1 MPKMTFP
8 QNSSPSQQSQE
19 ISLSQDQL
27 QKIGLLILC
36 LAVTLSIIGGFVSP
50 HDNEGNPILLLPEV
64 KAVEDY
70 RRSAQGWTEHLWIL
84 DGEIASLMETDSQ
97 GDLFT
102 QSRQAQ
108 QMLEHAVTL
117 AKEVDQTQTPAAAI
131 GFHEQM
137 YSAAMAYLE
146 AARSGMR
153 WVSAPETD
161 RRADAET
168 KLEQARSARKVLEAN
183 QWISRGH

>member
-1 MPKMTFP
+1 MTFP
-8 QNSSPSQQSQE
+8 QNDPGSQHVQE
-19 ISLSQDQL
+19 ISLSQEQL
-27 QKIGLLILC
+27 QKIELFILC
-36 LAVTLSIIGGFVSP
+36 LAVLFSSIGGFVSP
-50 HDNEGNPILLLPEV
+50 HDYEGNPILLLPEV

-70 RRSAQGWTEHLWIL
+70 RRSAQIWTEQLRTL

-108 QMLEHAVTL
+108 QMLEHAVAL
-117 AKEVDQTQTPAAAI
+117 AKEVDQTQTPAAAM

-137 YSAAMAYLE
+137 YSAAMIYLE

-153 WVSAPETD
+153 WVSAPEPD
-161 RRADAET
+161 RKTDAES

-183 QWISRGH
+183 QWIRGH

>member
-1 MPKMTFP
+1 MTFP
-8 QNSSPSQQSQE
+8 QNDPGSPHVQE
-19 ISLSQDQL
+19 ISLSQEQL
-27 QKIGLLILC
+27 QKVGLFILC
-36 LAVTLSIIGGFVSP
+36 LAVLFSIIGGFVSP

-64 KAVEDY
+64 KAVENY
-70 RRSAQGWTEHLWIL
+70 RRSAQAWTEQLRTL

-108 QMLEHAVTL
+108 QMLEHAVAL
-117 AKEVDQTQTPAAAI
+117 AKEVDQTHTTAAAM

-137 YSAAMAYLE
+137 YSAVMAYLE
-146 AARSGMR
+146 SARSGMR

-161 RRADAET
+161 RKADAQS
-168 KLEQARSARKVLEAN
+168 KLEQARSARKLLEAN
-183 QWISRGH
+183 QWIRGH

>member
-1 MPKMTFP
+1 MTFP

-19 ISLSQDQL
+19 ISFSQEQI
-27 QKIGLLILC
+27 QKIGITILC
-36 LAVTLSIIGGFVSP
+36 LAMILSIIGGFVSP
-50 HDNEGNPILLLPEV
+50 YDNEGKPILLLPEV
-64 KAVEDY
+64 KGVEDY
-70 RRSAQGWTEHLWIL
+70 RRSAQIWTEQLRTL

-108 QMLEHAVTL
+108 QMLEHAVAL
-117 AKEVDQTQTPAAAI
+117 AKEVDQTHTPAAAM

-137 YSAAMAYLE
+137 YSAAMTYLE

-153 WVSAPETD
+153 WVSAPEPDRKTD
-161 RRADAET
+161 AKT

-183 QWISRGH
+183 QWIRGH